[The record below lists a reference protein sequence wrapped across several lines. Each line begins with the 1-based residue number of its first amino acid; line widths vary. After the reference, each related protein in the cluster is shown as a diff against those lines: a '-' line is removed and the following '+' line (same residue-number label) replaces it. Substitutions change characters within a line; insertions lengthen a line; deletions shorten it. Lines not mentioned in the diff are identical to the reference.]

1 MKRNDPFPI
10 HPYHL
15 LKFIKVSEESVSG
28 NKKKEEGSIYIYI
41 YRERERFKKIL
52 WCKKVALANKV
63 NFTGSPLYED
73 FLSIIWHSSLYF
85 ASWCLNKYWFDCM
98 YLYMEMEFST

>member
-1 MKRNDPFPI
+1 MTPSQSTLIISLSSLRFLKNLSVEIKRR
-10 HPYHL
+10 
-15 LKFIKVSEESVSG
+15 
-28 NKKKEEGSIYIYI
+28 KKEVYIYI
-41 YRERERFKKIL
+41 YRFKKIL

-85 ASWCLNKYWFDCM
+85 ATWCLNNYWFDCM